1 MVDVVANHVGPVGT
15 DYSKIN
21 PFNLAEHYHDICD
34 IYDWNNQ
41 WQVENCRLASLP
53 DLKQENWWV
62 TQKLEEWI
70 HDLVIKYN
78 IDGIRIDTIVEVPKW
93 FWDRFR
99 DAAGVFQIGEAFN
112 GNVEYVADYQ
122 NHLDSE
128 FSIIRYI
135 LKLKAPFVV
144 LLKN

>member
-1 MVDVVANHVGPVGT
+1 MNPHFGTEDDFKALVSACHAKDIWIMVDVVANHVGPVGT

-41 WQVENCRLASLP
+41 WQVENCRLANLP

-62 TQKLEEWI
+62 TQQLEDWI

-78 IDGIRIDTIVEVPKW
+78 IDGIRIDTIVEVPK
-93 FWDRFR
+93 
-99 DAAGVFQIGEAFN
+99 
-112 GNVEYVADYQ
+112 
-122 NHLDSE
+122 
-128 FSIIRYI
+128 
-135 LKLKAPFVV
+135 
-144 LLKN
+144 